1 MFIFKK
7 FTNKNSRPTNLQDQN
22 DSQSSEE
29 NINKQFS
36 QKIQLPLKKALFP
49 NFYQSQPSI
58 QSIYQ
63 NGVKIFKNLQDIIEQ
78 IPTNKLL
85 CSQENIKKTWKEV
98 DQVFQKLE
106 GTQICNQIKL
116 IFYQFIY
123 KTLNLEEQTIDYIS
137 DELNCYDKER
147 YSLIQFFI
155 QWQQQYSKNYAE
167 ECYLSKNRGLNL
179 LKYFIDKIQS
189 SFEICCFLNFYQQD
203 ILTPLKFQL
212 ENMQQPN
219 QKLMIEN
226 QIQEQTIISILETVL
241 FIYNFQLYLPS
252 QLVQQYFSNNMYQ
265 DKSKNNQQENLKKQ
279 QLSNIIIHNKPI
291 QLSKTNDDYDKKTIL
306 QPNFQLS
313 NDTNSDNVNFNQ
325 KLSYEWNKQQ
335 SSTEN
340 EQIYKTYENI
350 QLNQS
355 FDNSVLVQPLSYVLW
370 HEYEIIKRFTNYIN
384 FVQFFIGEVVNFNS
398 QDECTSNI
406 SVKSSAS
413 SRQSICQDYQKE
425 VLKAQILI
433 KSYFYLQENQK
444 TGCLNLLNQVLD
456 YLKTD
461 LNFNKLKHLTQLIL
475 FFITSDEVES
485 NHKKIIFQNKLIQ
498 ELIIH
503 FQQSDQQKIL
513 NNQNFIKNEFI
524 SSYHPLLDFQNCV
537 IKNGK
542 TKTVHINSK
551 SKISINVDIFEKLSI
566 VNLSIGILNKDIKL
580 CIKYLG
586 SLDGIEKF
594 NPVELIRTNKINQ
607 TPYRINFLAEQ
618 EGIYC
623 IEFINSYSWF
633 ASKEIEYRINI
644 LTPFQVGLNQS
655 ISFTKTIFPVASK
668 PFHQQA
674 VEQFQENQKIFNQAS
689 DQALLVINQNMLTIL
704 YKANNNQNN
713 SNILEI
719 FKSKENSN
727 IFETLEPQAVSS
739 LLSVIDQFY
748 KQDSKI
754 YFNSSSKNKLVLYI
768 IVENEEQKQY
778 FQKDSLFWLIVSHN
792 FPASEIIIELFP
804 NIFIQMFLMQV
815 YFQLLNYYLIFLL
828 KEKGNHLQ
836 VKNYTLLVIQQQ
848 SLQIQQL

>member
-413 SRQSICQDYQKE
+413 S
-425 VLKAQILI
+425 
-433 KSYFYLQENQK
+433 
-444 TGCLNLLNQVLD
+444 
-456 YLKTD
+456 
-461 LNFNKLKHLTQLIL
+461 
-475 FFITSDEVES
+475 SDEVES